1 MESIKNGKSRNA
13 ESELEL
19 GSRSSLLNKVRKMIK
34 RCLSGSGMMEP
45 YFFFCANGMA
55 GAFVKRS
62 RPWTKSEKGFQ
73 TSAKRAK
80 CFVDMRQQLR

>member
-13 ESELEL
+13 ESEFEL
-19 GSRSSLLNKVRKMIK
+19 GSRSSLLNKVRNLTK

-45 YFFFCANGMA
+45 YLFFCASGMA

-62 RPWTKSEKGFQ
+62 RPWIKSEKSFQ

-80 CFVDMRQQLR
+80 CFVDMQQQLR